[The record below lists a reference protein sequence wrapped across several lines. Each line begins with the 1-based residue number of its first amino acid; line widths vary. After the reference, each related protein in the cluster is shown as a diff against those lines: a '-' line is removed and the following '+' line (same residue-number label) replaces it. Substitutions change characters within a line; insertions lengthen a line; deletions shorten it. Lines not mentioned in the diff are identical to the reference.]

1 MGMSPVM
8 SGFASNDLQSKST
21 PERVAAAAKEFEAV
35 LIEQMLKE
43 ARTSSGLSEEQD
55 QASATL
61 REIADQ
67 QFARLIASNGGLG
80 VTKVLLESLKERRQR
95 CRANG
100 PSPGRGGDS
109 HVGQAQQDLEES
121 FLIHQPDPADRTNA
135 RRPHRPSL
143 GGRSGRGDTAV
154 LLVLRIGPERHR
166 NGHLPLLPH
175 DHHVDCPALTTL
187 AQDRRHIGG
196 RLDALLIHAHDHVTR
211 FQPRLFG
218 R

>member
-67 QFARLIASNGGLG
+67 QFARLIASQGGLG
-80 VTKVLLESLKERRQR
+80 VTKVLLESLKKND
-95 CRANG
+95 A
-100 PSPGRGGDS
+100 PSAEPAAAPG
-109 HVGQAQQDLEES
+109 L
-121 FLIHQPDPADRTNA
+121 
-135 RRPHRPSL
+135 
-143 GGRSGRGDTAV
+143 DT
-154 LLVLRIGPERHR
+154 PKTEK
-166 NGHLPLLPH
+166 
-175 DHHVDCPALTTL
+175 TTK
-187 AQDRRHIGG
+187 
-196 RLDALLIHAHDHVTR
+196 T
-211 FQPRLFG
+211 
-218 R
+218 